1 MFAVDVDVDECTMED
16 FFFFFFCTEEE
27 TASVRFVKIS
37 SRSNAAATS
46 LSLSFSLS
54 NRVPRSVRS
63 GKRLLLA
70 AAAAVVT
77 FRGREPLTI
86 EGVGDLTSSFIV
98 RDFTG

>member
-1 MFAVDVDVDECTMED
+1 MMEA
-16 FFFFFFCTEEE
+16 FFVFFTEE

-37 SRSNAAATS
+37 SRSNAAAAS

-70 AAAAVVT
+70 AVT

-86 EGVGDLTSSFIV
+86 EGVGDLTLSLIV
-98 RDFTG
+98 RD